1 MPLDSGH
8 LVILARDGVV
18 NQRCEGPITSVD
30 SWQPIPGSLEAIARL
45 NQAGFAVVVVTNQ
58 PAVGDGELAITDLNA
73 IHARFQSALARVGGH
88 VDGIFFC
95 PHETS
100 SNCGCRMPAPGLM
113 AAISSR
119 FGVALDSVPLVG
131 DSTIHADTAV
141 AAGASPIMVRTGN
154 GQSTFENDKHS
165 RRFRWF
171 DDLAAAACYV
181 LESSSPA

>member
-1 MPLDSGH
+1 MQLDPGH

-18 NQRCEGPITSVD
+18 NQRCDGPITSVD

-58 PAVGDGELAITDLNA
+58 PAVGDGDLVITDLNA
-73 IHARFQSALARVGGH
+73 IHARFQSSLARVGGH

-95 PHETS
+95 PHGTS
-100 SNCGCRMPAPGLM
+100 SDCGCRMPAPGLM

-119 FGVALDSVPLVG
+119 FGIALDNVPLVG
-131 DSTIHADTAV
+131 DSSGHSDTAL
-141 AAGASPIMVRTGN
+141 AAGALPIMVRTGN
-154 GQSTFENDKHS
+154 GRETFENDKHS

-171 DDLAAAACYV
+171 DDLASVACHV
-181 LESSSPA
+181 LERSSSA